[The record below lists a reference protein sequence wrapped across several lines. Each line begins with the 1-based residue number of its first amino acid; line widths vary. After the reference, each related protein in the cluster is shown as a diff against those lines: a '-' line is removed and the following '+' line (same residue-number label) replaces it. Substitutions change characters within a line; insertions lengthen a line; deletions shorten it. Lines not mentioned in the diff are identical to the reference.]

1 MRLNHA
7 MMERLREEYS
17 TAVVESLSAKD
28 KDAYI
33 FHLHYVDTALLSE
46 EELRVTVTNKFGRD
60 FWDELRES
68 IIAEEMI

>member
-17 TAVVESLSAKD
+17 QAVVESLSASD

-33 FHLHYVDTALLSE
+33 YHLHYIDTALLNE
-46 EELRVTVTNKFGRD
+46 EELRVTVINKFGTD
-60 FWDELRES
+60 FWADLRES
-68 IIAEEMI
+68 VIAEDMI

>member
-17 TAVVESLSAKD
+17 QAVVESLSAKD

-46 EELRVTVTNKFGRD
+46 DELRATVTNKFGTD
-60 FWDELRES
+60 FWAELRDS
-68 IIAEEMI
+68 VIAEEMI